1 MSGEADPDIRRAAL
15 NLSCA
20 VVSLPNAPQEMLT
33 VVPRI
38 LECLM
43 ETLKVR
49 IFTNSIIL
57 QGSAHIRTG
66 HKILDGPDWTSQ
78 TKTKQKR
85 QNWTSHSYFWPVLI
99 CAGPCRRF

>member
-1 MSGEADPDIRRAAL
+1 MLQSSALDTLATLASSAGEAFVPIAKDSLQLAGQLVSGEADPDIRRAAL

-43 ETLKVR
+43 ETLKV
-49 IFTNSIIL
+49 
-57 QGSAHIRTG
+57 
-66 HKILDGPDWTSQ
+66 
-78 TKTKQKR
+78 
-85 QNWTSHSYFWPVLI
+85 
-99 CAGPCRRF
+99 